1 MLKDIILKTTYQ
13 VTRQQGNCKNSNK
26 IVVILTDYHPA
37 ETTLLRM
44 EGQAQLLAKLV
55 QICWLQKESIHPVRF
70 LCIQA
75 SLEG

>member
-13 VTRQQGNCKNSNK
+13 VTHQQGNCKNSNK
-26 IVVILTDYHPA
+26 IVVILTDYHAA

-55 QICWLQKESIHPVRF
+55 QIC
-70 LCIQA
+70 
-75 SLEG
+75 